1 MKMRKKTDL
10 VNPDSIEIKK
20 NPDKSEIG
28 NTPRDAH

>member
-1 MKMRKKTDL
+1 MRKKTDL

-28 NTPRDAH
+28 NTPGDTH